1 MNKKRILI
9 SIGLLLI
16 AAALVLSAYNLRSG
30 EQAGKAS
37 QAALEVLRTEIP
49 EAQNTA
55 PEEAPAEA
63 DADADVLEEPV
74 FTQHPEAEMPILEV
88 KGQNYLGILSIPKL
102 NLTLPVIPEYSD
114 TALRS
119 APCRYAGSAYEDNLV
134 IAGHNYIQ
142 HFARL
147 RELAVGDSVQFT
159 DVDGNVFS
167 YTVSEIEQLLPEEVE
182 RMVTGDW
189 DLTLFTC
196 TVSRQH
202 RVTVRCERTDPAVE

>member
-9 SIGLLLI
+9 SIGLLLM
-16 AAALVLSAYNLRSG
+16 AAALALTVYNLRSG

-37 QAALEVLRTEIP
+37 QMALKVLRTEIP
-49 EAQNTA
+49 EVQSAAAKET
-55 PEEAPAEA
+55 PDEAYTDEN
-63 DADADVLEEPV
+63 DLEEPV
-74 FTQHPEAEMPILEV
+74 FIQHPEAEMPVLDIA
-88 KGQNYLGILSIPKL
+88 GQNYLGILSIPKL

-114 TALRS
+114 TALRI
-119 APCRYAGSAYEDNLV
+119 APCRYAGSAYEDDLV
-134 IAGHNYIQ
+134 VAGHNYIQ

-167 YTVSEIEQLLPEEVE
+167 YTVSEVEQLLPEEVE

-202 RVTVRCERTDPAVE
+202 RVTIRCERNTEPT